1 MTIKKRFGAWVRQH
15 KATLFWI
22 TSAGMLVVEIFFL
35 PGYQNLAL
43 IGLYTFFLTGL
54 ILIVKKRYRELIENP
69 EIPALPLPVREENT
83 GWRQSSRD
91 DHETSTF
98 SLPEILLKEFEYAKE
113 TADQAMDDRHTLVN
127 YFLLSAGVVLASFGI
142 MVSEEGGAK
151 FAYRYEVLVGLSLLF
166 NTVGWVYFMQVVR
179 LRQAWCESAR
189 AMNHL
194 KHVFVKNC
202 GINFD
207 LAKKCFRWNFETLP
221 RAGKKMT
228 VFYFSA
234 LLISIIN
241 SSVMA
246 LAGIIVID
254 LNLVRNSRPIPLGH
268 FITSSCIGVFHL
280 VFQMAM
286 YTSLLE
292 EKYKPKN
299 AASQSQSKA

>member
-1 MTIKKRFGAWVRQH
+1 MTIKKRFGAWVQRH

-22 TSAGMLVVEIFFL
+22 TFAAVLAAGPFFSS
-35 PGYQNLAL
+35 GYPQLAL
-43 IGLYTFFLTGL
+43 IGLYTFLLTGL
-54 ILIVKKRYRELIENP
+54 ILFVKKRYRELIENP
-69 EIPALPLPVREENT
+69 EIPALPLPVKEENT
-83 GWRQSSRD
+83 GWRRSSGC
-91 DHETSTF
+91 DHETPTF

-189 AMNHL
+189 AMNHI
-194 KHVFVKNC
+194 KHVFAKNC
-202 GINFD
+202 AIDFAI
-207 LAKKCFRWNFETLP
+207 AKNCFRWNFETLP
-221 RAGKKMT
+221 RAEKKMT

-234 LLISIIN
+234 LLISILNAAAI
-241 SSVMA
+241 V

-268 FITSSCIGVFHL
+268 FITSSGMGVFHL

-292 EKYKPKN
+292 EVYEPKN
-299 AASQSQSKA
+299 AAPQSQSKA

>member
-1 MTIKKRFGAWVRQH
+1 MTFKKRFGAKVQRH
-15 KATLFWI
+15 RATLFRVI
-22 TSAGMLVVEIFFL
+22 SAALAVGFFFL
-35 PGYQNLAL
+35 PGYRKLAL
-43 IGLYTFFLTGL
+43 IGLYTFLLTGV
-54 ILIVKKRYRELIENP
+54 ILFVKKRYRELIKRP
-69 EIPALPLPVREENT
+69 EAPVLPLPVKEENT
-83 GWRQSSRD
+83 GWRQNPSCG
-91 DHETSTF
+91 HETTAF

-189 AMNHL
+189 AMNHV
-194 KHVFVKNC
+194 KQVFVKNC

-207 LAKKCFRWNFETLP
+207 LAKKCFRWDFDSLP
-221 RAGKKMT
+221 RAGRKMT

-241 SSVMA
+241 SSAVA
-246 LAGIIVID
+246 LAGVIVID
-254 LNLVRNSRPIPLGH
+254 LSLVRNSRPIPLGH

-292 EKYKPKN
+292 EKYKPKS
-299 AASQSQSKA
+299 AASQLQSKA

>member
-1 MTIKKRFGAWVRQH
+1 MTDNNRLWVRWQNH
-15 KATLFWI
+15 K
-22 TSAGMLVVEIFFL
+22 SIFFL
-35 PGYQNLAL
+35 ITSLVLVVILLFVDPYRNLNLVGGYTLLLVAL
-43 IGLYTFFLTGL
+43 IVLVKKKYREF
-54 ILIVKKRYRELIENP
+54 ILITDA
-69 EIPALPLPVREENT
+69 PAMPLPANEKNISKKKSPSRE
-83 GWRQSSRD
+83 
-91 DHETSTF
+91 HEESVF
-98 SLPEILLKEFEYAKE
+98 RLSEILLKEFEYAKE

-189 AMNHL
+189 AMNHI
-194 KHVFVKNC
+194 KQVFVKNC
-202 GINFD
+202 QFD
-207 LAKKCFRWNFETLP
+207 FDIAKKCFRWDFESIP
-221 RAGKKMT
+221 KAGKKMT

-234 LLISIIN
+234 LLISILNAAAI
-241 SSVMA
+241 V

-268 FITSSCIGVFHL
+268 FITSGCIGVFNL

-299 AASQSQSKA
+299 AAS